1 MKNKYYMFRMNIEL
15 LNIFSLLLIAF
26 LCFIYFLIYCN
37 QSLEVLYGN
46 INLVLLLYVPYL
58 LLHEI
63 LHSIA
68 YVIHGA
74 KFKNITYGM
83 HLEKGL
89 LCCLCKQNISKKNI
103 LFSLLYPFFFIGIVT
118 LFIGIILNIPVLV
131 ILSLL
136 NISGCMGDFV
146 MFYYL
151 FKLKDYEFSEY
162 DDPIAFGLYTD
173 HDLSKEKMIGIDFVE
188 VKENLER
195 GDLRKVVVS
204 KESVIFFA
212 LYYLFM
218 IVLCIL

>member
-1 MKNKYYMFRMNIEL
+1 MFRMNIEL

-26 LCFIYFLIYCN
+26 LCFIYFLIYGN
-37 QSLEVLYGN
+37 QSLDVLYGN

-83 HLEKGL
+83 HLEKGI
-89 LCCLCKQNISKKNI
+89 LCCLCKQDISKKNI
-103 LFSLLYPFFFIGIVT
+103 LFSLLYPFFFIGLVT
-118 LFIGIILNIPVLV
+118 FLIGIILNIPVLV

-195 GDLRKVVVS
+195 RDLRKVVVS

-218 IVLCIL
+218 IILCIL